1 MHIWAQCLQ
10 AHPDQSLARYLLK
23 GMTVGFRIGYDWS
36 RERKSACSNLPS
48 ASAHPEVVQQ
58 SLDQEVA
65 SGRLLGPFQPDEL
78 CPPVHVSRFGVIE
91 KKHQQGKFRIIVDL
105 SFPEGKSINDGIATE
120 LCSLSYTRVDD
131 VVKGICQLGSGTM
144 MAKIDIKSAY
154 RIVPVHPVD
163 RHLLATSWNGQLYVD
178 GALPFGLRSPPPK
191 SSQLSQTLSNL

>member
-1 MHIWAQCLQ
+1 
-10 AHPDQSLARYLLK
+10 
-23 GMTVGFRIGYDWS
+23 MTVGFRIGYDWS

-78 CPPVHVSRFGVIE
+78 CPPVHVSRFGAMIE

-105 SFPEGKSINDGIATE
+105 SFPEGKSINEGIATE

-131 VVKGICQLGSGTM
+131 VVKGICQLGS
-144 MAKIDIKSAY
+144 A
-154 RIVPVHPVD
+154 P
-163 RHLLATSWNGQLYVD
+163 
-178 GALPFGLRSPPPK
+178 
-191 SSQLSQTLSNL
+191 